1 MEINGLPAHPLI
13 VHMAVVLI
21 PVAALLAI
29 TYAAVPLWRW
39 STRWPMVG
47 TSIAAMGAVMLA
59 YFSGRSFLEQR
70 PELESI
76 VQPHEERAEILFWL
90 SIVFVCVVLLS
101 AFALGGPS
109 ALVSGRGAR
118 GRHAPLI
125 EWTLMAMLII
135 ISVAVVAMT
144 FQTGDKG
151 ARMVWGG

>member
-13 VHMAVVLI
+13 IHAAVVLI
-21 PVAALLAI
+21 PI
-29 TYAAVPLWRW
+29 AAVLAASYAVVPRWRW
-39 STRWPMVG
+39 YTRWPMVG
-47 TSIAAMGAVMLA
+47 FSFAALAAVMFA
-59 YFSGRSFLEQR
+59 YFSGKDFLDQR

-90 SIVFVCVVLLS
+90 TIVFVGVVLIS

-125 EWTLMAMLII
+125 EWFLMVMLVIF
-135 ISVAVVAMT
+135 AVSLILMT
-144 FQTGDKG
+144 FQTGEAG
-151 ARMVWGG
+151 ARMVWG